1 MKKRSNIGHL
11 VRIENTATGHREFT
25 FLYILDDDPP
35 NAYKTVI
42 KGIRNLRLP
51 VHLRKT
57 AKIEADPVTD
67 YTRVDRDFP
76 DTIGSRMYNLP
87 VTSFYRTKEKT
98 FKESL
103 FLNGVKNVIEKN
115 GDFFPT
121 NRLTAVATGSDFFAR
136 NDILTKIWKRIKKG
150 QNVIICGPR
159 RYGKTSI
166 MRRIKDEAS
175 FHGYK
180 PVMID
185 LESTYSPQELVARIQ
200 VEVEHS
206 NWNAVEKDN
215 KISELSENLIDQ
227 WADKG
232 KKLFTKI
239 SKRKGNFLFIL
250 DEVPYMLESYLGK
263 DKPDSEKINTED
275 KERTEKFVVWFK
287 KQRESLSGRCVFLF
301 AGSIDLKPYL
311 KDNGLDKDSFS
322 DCREIRLSFFEDE
335 IVRDYIEGL
344 LLGQEIVL
352 SDDIIAALV
361 NINRPGIPYFIQ
373 VVMTQVVSLYRKNPD
388 FSAENLDAMYQEKII
403 GLDSRRFFDSFERHF
418 KRYGKRK
425 PGAFAILKELAEA
438 GYDGLKKEKLEKI
451 FSTSSYQ
458 ASKSEFDILLKY
470 LEHDFYIENIKQTD
484 RYRFA
489 SPILRDYWKK
499 NQ

>member
-1 MKKRSNIGHL
+1 MRKRSNIGHM
-11 VRIENTATGHREFT
+11 VRIENIATGHREFI
-25 FLYILDDDPP
+25 FLHILDDDPP

-42 KGIRNLRLP
+42 KGIRNSIY
-51 VHLRKT
+51 LRKT

-67 YTRVDRDFP
+67 FTRVDRDFP
-76 DTIGSRMYNLP
+76 DTIGSRIYNLP
-87 VTSFYRTKEKT
+87 VRSFYRTKEKT

-103 FLNGVKNVIEKN
+103 FLNGVKNVVEKN

-136 NDILTKIWKRIKKG
+136 DDILAKIWKQIK
-150 QNVIICGPR
+150 QARNVLICGPR

-180 PVMID
+180 PVMLD
-185 LESTYSPQELVARIQ
+185 LESIDSPHEFVARIQ
-200 VEVEHS
+200 VEVEHP
-206 NWNAVEKDN
+206 NWSEVEKDN
-215 KISELSENLIDQ
+215 KISELSEDLIDR
-227 WADKG
+227 WADAG
-232 KKLFTKI
+232 EKLFARI

-250 DEVPYMLESYLGK
+250 DEVPYMLDSYLGK
-263 DKPDSEKINTED
+263 DKPDSEKIKPED
-275 KERTEKFVVWFK
+275 SERTEKFVVWIK

-301 AGSIDLKPYL
+301 TGSIDLKPYL
-311 KDNGLDKDSFS
+311 KDNGLDKDSFT
-322 DCREIRLSFFEDE
+322 DCKEIRLSFFEDE

-352 SDDIIAALV
+352 SDDIIEPLV
-361 NINRPGIPYFIQ
+361 DINRPGIPYFIQ
-373 VVMTQVVSLYRKNPD
+373 VVMTQVVSLYRKNSD
-388 FSAENLDAMYQEKII
+388 FSVKDLKIMYQKEII
-403 GLDSRRFFDSFERHF
+403 GSDSRRFFDSFERHF

-425 PGAFAILKELAEA
+425 PGAFEILKELAEA
-438 GYDGLKKEKLEKI
+438 GDEGLKREKLENI

-458 ASKSEFDILLKY
+458 ASKSEFDILLEY
-470 LEHDFYIENIKQTD
+470 LEHDFYIEKIKKTD